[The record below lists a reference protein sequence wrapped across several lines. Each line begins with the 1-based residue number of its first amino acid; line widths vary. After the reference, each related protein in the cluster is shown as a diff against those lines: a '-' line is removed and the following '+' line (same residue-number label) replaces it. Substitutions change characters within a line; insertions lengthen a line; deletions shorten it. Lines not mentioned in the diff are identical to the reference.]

1 RVYNIGYGK
10 KHALLDVIRMFEEA
24 AGKKLKIQ
32 FAEARNGDIQ
42 ESLADITR
50 LKELGFKAN
59 WGLENGLREYW
70 EYADGKSK

>member
-1 RVYNIGYGK
+1 MINSRNLIYTNI
-10 KHALLDVIRMFEEA
+10 LD
-24 AGKKLKIQ
+24 LT
-32 FAEARNGDIQ
+32 Q

-70 EYADGKSK
+70 EYADGKSKW

>member
-1 RVYNIGYGK
+1 MSQESAYIQ
-10 KHALLDVIRMFEEA
+10 LDVIKIFEEV

-70 EYADGKSK
+70 EYADGESK